1 MDDIRKMIAAERGA
15 LASVLADLPPRM
27 WDSPTLCDAWRV
39 REVVAHITMP
49 FRYSGPRFMLELARS
64 RGRFNVMSDRVA
76 RRDAQSLSPAQ
87 LTTALRDNVQ
97 HPWKPPGGG
106 YLGALNH
113 DVIHGL
119 DITVPLG
126 IDRRVPADTMSVV
139 MANITTAKTLRYF
152 GVDLTGISLQ
162 ATDLDWT
169 YGSGAPL
176 LGSAQDLALVLSG
189 RKLPASR
196 LGGASARFIR
206 LRPVPLA
213 PVRAVLAA
221 TRAGGRYRSR
231 RPLPGLA
238 DWVAE
243 NDLVQAAFQ
252 DGADGPVLG
261 QAVQGGGL
269 MDRRRPVPALLLEA
283 GPERL
288 QVVIRAEVD
297 IPDHRR
303 RRRVVGVEAG
313 ERAAAATGPVRVVTV
328 LGARRIDVHQF
339 ALYAV
344 GEVVVP
350 VSLSGNGRGQQFHVK
365 PP

>member
-27 WDSPTLCDAWRV
+27 WDSPTLCDGWRV

-49 FRYSGPRFMLELARS
+49 FRYPGPRFMLELARS

-221 TRAGGRYRSR
+221 TRAGGRYQSR
-231 RPLPGLA
+231 RPLP
-238 DWVAE
+238 E
-243 NDLVQAAFQ
+243 
-252 DGADGPVLG
+252 P
-261 QAVQGGGL
+261 
-269 MDRRRPVPALLLEA
+269 
-283 GPERL
+283 
-288 QVVIRAEVD
+288 
-297 IPDHRR
+297 
-303 RRRVVGVEAG
+303 
-313 ERAAAATGPVRVVTV
+313 AAATGAGG
-328 LGARRIDVHQF
+328 LGCGERSGPGGVPGRCRWASAGPGSAGRRPHGPPPTSPSPAARGWTG
-339 ALYAV
+339 A
-344 GEVVVP
+344 
-350 VSLSGNGRGQQFHVK
+350 
-365 PP
+365 PPGSHPG